1 MSICRFGAAFAI
13 TFLIGAVVVATEQS
27 VPPAKECATAW
38 GKPVHGLQAGVR
50 CPKDRQTIAT
60 GEKAEIEIV
69 IRNVSD
75 KPIEVPHVEA
85 SYFGEV
91 KSSTVAVGHG
101 YDGNREPHT
110 FHIGPHEEM
119 VLGSLT
125 LGHIRPKNPKFHYDV
140 DVELAL
146 GKYQVGADSVLVPLK
161 ENEAYQHLGTG
172 YLDLEL
178 VDKR

>member
-1 MSICRFGAAFAI
+1 MAICRFGAAFAA
-13 TFLIGAVVVATEQS
+13 TFLIGAVVAATEQPVS
-27 VPPAKECATAW
+27 PAKECSTAW

-50 CPKDRQTIAT
+50 CPKDRQTIAP
-60 GEKAEIEIV
+60 GEKAELEIV

-75 KPIEVPHVEA
+75 KPIEFPHLEP
-85 SYFGEV
+85 SYFGQV
-91 KSSTVAVGHG
+91 KSSTVEVGYF

-110 FHIGPHEEM
+110 FHIGPREEM
-119 VLGSLT
+119 VLGALT
-125 LGHIRPKNPKFHYDV
+125 LGHIRPKNPRFHYEV

-146 GKYQVGADSVLVPLK
+146 GKYQVGADAVLVPLK

-178 VDKR
+178 VEKR